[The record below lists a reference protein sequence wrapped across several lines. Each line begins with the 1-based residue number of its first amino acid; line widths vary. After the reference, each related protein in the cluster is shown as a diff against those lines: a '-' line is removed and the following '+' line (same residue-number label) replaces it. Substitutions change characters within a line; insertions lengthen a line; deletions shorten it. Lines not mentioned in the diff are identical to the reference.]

1 MSEPLFQ
8 SILYHHPIN
17 SRKGLSWKVEER
29 EKVGRGGRG
38 GGEEGEDEGGEL
50 PPKLPEM
57 DIPRPCSH
65 DVLRVLLSFWQ
76 K

>member
-29 EKVGRGGRG
+29 EKVGREGRG
-38 GGEEGEDEGGEL
+38 
-50 PPKLPEM
+50 
-57 DIPRPCSH
+57 R
-65 DVLRVLLSFWQ
+65 
-76 K
+76 